1 MPENLS
7 ELELCIADFM
17 DYLSDERG
25 YSIHTV
31 KAYRHDLAD
40 FAVFVNE
47 YDPKQCRDLEEIDR
61 LTIRHYFGHLRES
74 GLGPRT
80 VARRLA
86 TIKSLFRF
94 LHRNEVIPAN
104 PILDI
109 RTPRFERRLPEFLGE
124 EQTIRLMDLPASDT
138 MIGLRDRAILE
149 VFYATG
155 IRLTELTNLTVGAV
169 SLDQK
174 TIRVIGKG
182 NKERVVAFGSPARD
196 SIKQYL
202 SARRKAGEELNT
214 QSPLF
219 CGRGRNPI
227 SPRTVQMRVKL
238 YMQQIAE
245 ARHLSPHL
253 LRHTVAT
260 HLLDNGADLMAVKD
274 LLGHS
279 SLSTTQVYTH
289 VKPEQMKKLY
299 RQAHPHANAKSR

>member
-1 MPENLS
+1 MPEKPS

-31 KAYRHDLAD
+31 KAYRRDLAD
-40 FAVFVNE
+40 FVVFVTE
-47 YDPKQCRDLEEIDR
+47 YDPRQSRELEEIDR
-61 LTIRHYFGHLRES
+61 LTIRHYLGYLRES

-94 LHRNEVIPAN
+94 LHRNELIPAN
-104 PILDI
+104 PVLDI
-109 RTPRFERRLPEFLGE
+109 RTPRFEQRLPEFLGE

-155 IRLTELTNLTVGAV
+155 IRLAELTSLTVGAV

-182 NKERVVAFGSPARD
+182 NKERIVAFGSPACD
-196 SIKQYL
+196 SIEQYL
-202 SARRKAGEELNT
+202 SARRKAGETLSA

-219 CGRGRNPI
+219 CGRGRGPI

-299 RQAHPHANAKSR
+299 RQAHPHANAKSG